1 MNCYFRL
8 PLDFL
13 LRARARARALDLVLL
28 FLPERL
34 GLRFGGCGA
43 SDEMRG
49 FFALLEIL
57 LFLLRA
63 PEAGAW

>member
-1 MNCYFRL
+1 MNRYFRL

-13 LRARARARALDLVLL
+13 LRARTLDLVLP

-43 SDEMRG
+43 SEELRG
-49 FFALLEIL
+49 VFAPLEIL
-57 LFLLRA
+57 LFLLRVL
-63 PEAGAW
+63 